1 MDLFVWTGVELQL
14 VTSDPLCWKQ
24 IRVNILMNAIVTL
37 QSLFFTSN
45 GLYLLLKIEYSIAVI
60 FTINIFLGITI
71 MPLSFLVTMQL
82 QITS

>member
-1 MDLFVWTGVELQL
+1 M
-14 VTSDPLCWKQ
+14 
-24 IRVNILMNAIVTL
+24 A
-37 QSLFFTSN
+37 
-45 GLYLLLKIEYSIAVI
+45 YLLLKIEYSIAVI